1 MAQNSVEERASDFV
15 RRLNVNT
22 HPKQLEMIIKIFNR
36 GQTLEGQTK
45 ILNEQNL
52 SNQNEKLRLEG
63 ITLELRREIV
73 GLRQQ
78 DDALQRKFGGGGI

>member
-22 HPKQLEMIIKIFNR
+22 HPKQLEMIIEIFNR
-36 GQTLEGQTK
+36 GQTLEDQTK

-63 ITLELRREIV
+63 ITAELRREIV

-78 DDALQRKFGGGGI
+78 YCYV